1 MMTRRTNLKFISVV
15 GKKEQNLKST
25 QKIFT
30 NLQEKTLPSR
40 VCGGRGGEQRN
51 QFAPSDTLPCF
62 KRHYQSKS
70 IDFLKQLIIRFK

>member
-15 GKKEQNLKST
+15 EKKEQNLKSI

-30 NLQEKTLPSR
+30 NQKTLPSR
-40 VCGGRGGEQRN
+40 VCGVRGGEQRN
-51 QFAPSDTLPCF
+51 QFAPSDTFPCF